1 MPRQA
6 DPAPHA
12 PMLDPPMPAAPEVIE
27 PLCAVFRR
35 KLRAEG
41 LKYTPERAAV
51 LDAVVRSEGIFEAE
65 RLIAGLKSGGLRVS
79 KATVYRTLKLLQE
92 AGVIQRV
99 PIGGEQAYY
108 QTIFGRRASDF
119 IVRLDTREA
128 IPVELR
134 GVADA
139 CRAACEARGL
149 SIQGHQVMIFALAS
163 PR

>member
-6 DPAPHA
+6 DPSPLV
-12 PMLDPPMPAAPEVIE
+12 PTLDPAIAPLEIIE

-51 LDAVVRSEGIFEAE
+51 LDAVVRSEGLFEAE

-79 KATVYRTLKLLQE
+79 KATVYRTLKLLQD

-99 PIGGEQAYY
+99 PIDGEQAYY
-108 QTIFGRRASDF
+108 QTVFGRRASDL
-119 IVRLDTREA
+119 IVRLDTRQA
-128 IPVELR
+128 IPVELG
-134 GVADA
+134 GVAEA

-149 SIQGHQVMIFALAS
+149 TLQGHQVMIFALAS
-163 PR
+163 PS